1 MLECTY
7 NDIKWGYFMKK
18 ITITYI
24 MGIIGVVTWGL
35 TVLLRGM
42 PLSNINIIGFILGV
56 MPNISAT
63 WLFIWSAEFICEKSS
78 KVFTFKISIIS
89 CIVILIL
96 AFISEIVHDLF
107 LNSPFDINDM
117 IATICAIAIYFI
129 VIKITTSKVVNYK

>member
-1 MLECTY
+1 
-7 NDIKWGYFMKK
+7 MKK

-42 PLSNINIIGFILGV
+42 PLSNIIGFILGV

-63 WLFIWSAEFICEKSS
+63 WLFIWIAEFVCEKLS

-89 CIVILIL
+89 CGAILIL

-107 LNSPFDINDM
+107 LNSPFDVNDM

-129 VIKITTSKVVNYK
+129 VIKVTTSKIVNYK

>member
-1 MLECTY
+1 MR
-7 NDIKWGYFMKK
+7 K
-18 ITITYI
+18 ITTTYI
-24 MGIIGVVTWGL
+24 MGIIGVVTWGS

-63 WLFIWSAEFICEKSS
+63 WLFIWIAEFICEKLS

-89 CIVILIL
+89 CGAILIL

-129 VIKITTSKVVNYK
+129 VVKVTLKKL